1 MGPELRRK
9 VVFLGEKTMIFQR
22 ELLNF
27 RGVDDGSLVF
37 EVTLFPEKQISTFL
51 LNGFNCVPQS
61 NSAFFREFQTKKK
74 EDPIIPP
81 YNVFPKF
88 LRSPLRCCEHLFS
101 PAPLHGVYPMQAR
114 PRARG

>member
-51 LNGFNCVPQS
+51 LNGFNCAQ
-61 NSAFFREFQTKKK
+61 
-74 EDPIIPP
+74 
-81 YNVFPKF
+81 
-88 LRSPLRCCEHLFS
+88 C
-101 PAPLHGVYPMQAR
+101 
-114 PRARG
+114 